1 MDVSEVEEMQVNW
14 REMRLLKETEQG
26 FLHIEK
32 QGRGGRLYMYEKHE
46 VEDEQSDSL
55 EGLLFQNTF
64 IVWSMLVI
72 RQQEVG
78 RCL

>member
-1 MDVSEVEEMQVNW
+1 
-14 REMRLLKETEQG
+14 
-26 FLHIEK
+26 
-32 QGRGGRLYMYEKHE
+32 MYEKHE

-55 EGLLFQNTF
+55 EGLLFQKTF

>member
-1 MDVSEVEEMQVNW
+1 
-14 REMRLLKETEQG
+14 
-26 FLHIEK
+26 
-32 QGRGGRLYMYEKHE
+32 MYEKHE

-64 IVWSMLVI
+64 IVWSMLVT